1 MIVHITKFQ
10 SFFKFYKYLTA
21 FRFRDPK
28 QRKIYKAKLAFQVC
42 VKPGSYKV
50 AQDVVGDNNL
60 FDVKFSNSEIAWQ
73 TKEKGA
79 TRICALLVNLK
90 AS

>member
-1 MIVHITKFQ
+1 MLKKLNLYFCSH
-10 SFFKFYKYLTA
+10 
-21 FRFRDPK
+21 RDPK
-28 QRKIYKAKLAFQVC
+28 LKKLFKARLAFQVY

-50 AQDVVGDNNL
+50 AQDVVGDNNI

-90 AS
+90 PV